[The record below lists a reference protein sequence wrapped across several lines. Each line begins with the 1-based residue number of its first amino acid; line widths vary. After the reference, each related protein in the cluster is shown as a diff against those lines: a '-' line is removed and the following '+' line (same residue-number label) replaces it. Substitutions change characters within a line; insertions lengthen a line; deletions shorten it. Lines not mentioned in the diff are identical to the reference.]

1 MISARDIIVILGTV
15 GGLGI
20 ATWTFVRNGIEL
32 PLLAP
37 RKREAPPKRG

>member
-1 MISARDIIVILGTV
+1 VIWVRDIIVILGTV

-20 ATWTFVRNGIEL
+20 AAWTFVRNGIEL

-37 RKREAPPKRG
+37 GKREAPPKRG